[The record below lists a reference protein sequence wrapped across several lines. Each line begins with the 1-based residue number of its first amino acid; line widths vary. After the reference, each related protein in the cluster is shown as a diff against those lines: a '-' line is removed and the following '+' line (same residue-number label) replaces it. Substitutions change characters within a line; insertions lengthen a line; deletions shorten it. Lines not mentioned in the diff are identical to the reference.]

1 MREWMCILIS
11 ILATVLREEVSVD
24 SPETGVTCSCEIPV
38 VPGGNQIL
46 SSERT
51 KGAKSSLNYWGIVQ
65 AEVYIII
72 LCIIRPQGY
81 RALVAVS

>member
-1 MREWMCILIS
+1 MYILIS

-51 KGAKSSLNYWGIVQ
+51 KGAKSSLNY
-65 AEVYIII
+65 
-72 LCIIRPQGY
+72 
-81 RALVAVS
+81 